1 MITPATV
8 LLALVSPAA
17 AQDDDSG
24 GFDAHGFRFA
34 SSDADARAPLGFER
48 PGAEDGMAGSVA
60 AAFEYATRPL
70 VFETDDGTETV
81 ALEDLI
87 AADIAAG
94 FVPVS
99 PLRLG
104 LQLPVFVASS
114 GADTTHPATIG
125 DLRATALLAFVQ
137 PDDDGGVGFGI
148 HGALDVPTGD
158 PETYRGTDG
167 VAGLMDLVAT
177 IEAGALTVSGTAG
190 ARFAPN
196 TTDDERPAPTKGGDT
211 FEGALSVNGMAGD
224 HVGIGV
230 EGRVSVAWDSA
241 VRTGIGVPA
250 EALASLRYV
259 SDSGAH
265 LLAGVGV
272 GLGQGAGASPFRL
285 VVGGGF
291 GTGGADEAGG
301 GGGGSDTDMDGVVDR
316 KDACPEG
323 AETVNG
329 YLDDDACP
337 DELPA
342 VEFVAVIDG
351 EELPEAQMVATD
363 PSGARVEGAGRVTI
377 RGLPGTSVETT
388 ISAGSCRAA
397 DAHARVPGQGT
408 TVVKVPIVVHTG
420 QVVVTV
426 TDAAGRALDSGK
438 VRYLAEDP
446 ACVPADTSLRSGRGT
461 HAVGIGHVGV
471 FVTADGYDVQQLELD
486 VENGSQHAVDA
497 VLHPTQVSLRS
508 GQVKLTEPLTFVPGS
523 AVVDQSAEALLQQV
537 ATVMI
542 VENLAHVRV
551 QTWGEGKDP
560 RDQAKARA
568 DAIVAFL
575 VSLGV
580 PADRLEASPQG
591 PLPRNQ
597 TDRVRFLV
605 K

>member
-8 LLALVSPAA
+8 FLALVSPAS
-17 AQDDDSG
+17 AQDDA

-34 SSDADARAPLGFER
+34 SSDADPRAPIGFVR
-48 PGAEDGMAGSVA
+48 PGAEDGLAGSVA

-87 AADIAAG
+87 AGDIAAG

-104 LQLPVFVASS
+104 LELPVFVASS
-114 GADTTHPATIG
+114 GSDETHPAALG

-137 PDDDGGVGFGI
+137 PDSDGGVGFGV
-148 HGALDVPTGD
+148 HGALDLPTGD
-158 PETYRGTDG
+158 PGTYRGTDG
-167 VAGLMDLVAT
+167 VAGSMGLAAT
-177 IEAGALTVSGTAG
+177 VEAGALTVSGTAG

-196 TTDDERPAPTKGGDT
+196 TTDADRPAPTKGGDT
-211 FEGALSVNGMAGD
+211 FEGALSIGGMAGSN
-224 HVGIGV
+224 VGIGV
-230 EGRVSVAWDSA
+230 EGRLSVAFDPA
-241 VRTGIGVPA
+241 VRTAIGIPA

-272 GLGQGAGASPFRL
+272 GLGEGAGASPFRL

-291 GTGGADEAGG
+291 GTGAVSS
-301 GGGGSDTDMDGVVDR
+301 GGSGNDTDADGIVDR
-316 KDACPEG
+316 KDACPEA
-323 AETVNG
+323 AETLNG

-342 VEFVAVIDG
+342 VEFVAVLDG
-351 EELPEAQMVATD
+351 DELPEAQMVATD
-363 PSGARVEGAGRVTI
+363 PAGARIEGAGRVVI
-377 RGLPGTSVETT
+377 RGMPGTSVEAN

-397 DAHARVPGQGT
+397 DAHARVPSQGT
-408 TVVKVPIVVHTG
+408 TVVKVPVVVHTG

-426 TDAAGRALDSGK
+426 TDAAGRALDSGM
-438 VRYLAEDP
+438 VRYLADDA
-446 ACVPADTSLRSGRGT
+446 ACVPSDASLRSGRGT

-471 FVTADGYDVQQLELD
+471 FVTAAGYDVQQVELD
-486 VENGSQHAVDA
+486 IESGSQHTVDA

-508 GQVKLTEPLTFVPGS
+508 GQVKLSEPLTFVPGS
-523 AVVDQSAEALLQQV
+523 SVVDASAEALLQQV

-542 VENLAHVRV
+542 VEDLSLVRV
-551 QTWGEGKDP
+551 QTWGEGKNP
-560 RDQAKARA
+560 RDQAKERA
-568 DAIVAFL
+568 AAIVAFL

-580 PADRLEASPQG
+580 AQDRLEAAPMG

-597 TDRVRFLV
+597 ADRVHFLV